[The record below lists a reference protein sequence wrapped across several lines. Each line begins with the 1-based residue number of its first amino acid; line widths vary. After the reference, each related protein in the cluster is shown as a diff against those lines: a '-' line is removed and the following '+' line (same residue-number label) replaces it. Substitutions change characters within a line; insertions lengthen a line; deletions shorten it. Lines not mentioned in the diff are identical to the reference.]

1 MGSICF
7 KGRIVNGFYL
17 HQGEDC
23 EWVPSASRGG
33 LRMGSIC
40 FKGRIVNG
48 FYLLQGEDCEWV
60 LSASRGGL

>member
-1 MGSICF
+1 MGSICI

-23 EWVPSASRGG
+23 DWVLSASREV
-33 LRMGSIC
+33 
-40 FKGRIVNG
+40 VNG
-48 FYLLQGEDCEWV
+48 FYLHQGEDCEWV